1 MTFFYQLWDI
11 MCELSPWLLIGAVI
25 AGILHVLVPAD
36 FIKKHLGKSGWWS
49 SVKAAFIGVP
59 MPLCSCSVIPTGI
72 GLKKDGAS
80 DSAAVSFLIST
91 PQTGVDSISVAA
103 GFLGWPFAIFKVLSA
118 FIMGVLGGLVVAWFA
133 PEQADTD
140 AQTTEAAAASCCSQK
155 EPAPQTVASC
165 CGGGESAA
173 SNPVRSSAWKRG
185 FTFAVE
191 DLLRMIWFW
200 LVIGILL
207 SALLSTFVD
216 PGSLSDYRWAT
227 GISAMLI
234 MLVISLPLYVCA
246 TASVPIAASLIEA
259 GLPLGAALVFLMAGP
274 ATNIA
279 TIGAIIKA
287 FGKRVTVLYLG
298 IVIIGSILCGWGF
311 DYLLSASGIETH
323 AHHEHHAAWWAQAS
337 AVLLSILL
345 VYFAC
350 SDLMKKCAKAT
361 VKQEAAH
368 CH

>member
-1 MTFFYQLWDI
+1 MNFLEHIWDI
-11 MCELSPWLLIGAVI
+11 MRELSPWLLLGAAI
-25 AGILHVLVPAD
+25 AGVLHVLIPAD

-49 SVKAAFIGVP
+49 SVKAAIIGVP

-103 GFLGWPFAIFKVLSA
+103 GFLGWPFALFKVLSA
-118 FIMGVLGGLVVAWFA
+118 FIMGVLGGLLVAWFA
-133 PEQADTD
+133 PKHAENTD
-140 AQTTEAAAASCCSQK
+140 HDAAAASSCCS
-155 EPAPQTVASC
+155 PPSPPPTPASC
-165 CGGGESAA
+165 CGGETTPAPKKTNA
-173 SNPVRSSAWKRG
+173 FKRAY
-185 FTFAVE
+185 TFAIE

-234 MLVISLPLYVCA
+234 MLLISLPLYVCA
-246 TASVPIAASLIEA
+246 TASVPIAASLIVA
-259 GLPLGAALVFLMAGP
+259 GLPTGAALVFLMAGP

-287 FGKRVTVLYLG
+287 FGKRITFLYLAC
-298 IVIIGSILCGWGF
+298 VIIGSMFCGWAF
-311 DYLLSASGIETH
+311 DSIFTVTDQQVH
-323 AHHEHHAAWWAQAS
+323 HHHEHVYWWTDAS
-337 AVLLSILL
+337 AIVLSLLIL
-345 VYFAC
+345 YFAVGDILKRLRKPASASSC
-350 SDLMKKCAKAT
+350 
-361 VKQEAAH
+361 